1 MVDIIIIGI
10 NSSLGQSVY
19 KCANE
24 QKITVLSGVD
34 NSSVFGEFICPVY
47 NSIDQVRD
55 DADVIVCFDKSAL
68 YSVIPYAIK
77 NKCPLVLGDTVLN
90 EEYMQLVLDSSR
102 KIPIFLSTNFSIAVN
117 LIAEFATTTAKQFD
131 FYDVEI
137 IDMQSSNKVD
147 APSGTAKLLA
157 DTIQEAR
164 GSKDKIINGRKGQ
177 GVRNNNEIAI
187 HSVRGGNIIGS
198 HKILFIGPDETIAFE
213 HVAGSRDLYA
223 KGVLKAC
230 EYIYKKPNG
239 LYTMKDYLKD
249 KIKNS

>member
-102 KIPIFLSTNFSIAVN
+102 KIPIFL
-117 LIAEFATTTAKQFD
+117 
-131 FYDVEI
+131 
-137 IDMQSSNKVD
+137 
-147 APSGTAKLLA
+147 
-157 DTIQEAR
+157 
-164 GSKDKIINGRKGQ
+164 
-177 GVRNNNEIAI
+177 
-187 HSVRGGNIIGS
+187 
-198 HKILFIGPDETIAFE
+198 IL
-213 HVAGSRDLYA
+213 S
-223 KGVLKAC
+223 
-230 EYIYKKPNG
+230 
-239 LYTMKDYLKD
+239 
-249 KIKNS
+249 